1 MLLLECLF
9 YLCTHELYDPGKE
22 YKKYFSGFALGSLY
36 SPGKKRFEKESD
48 HWELKIGGDL
58 IYKAKIYD
66 KKLYSD
72 DDWQQFMSRE
82 LPEIRKKCYEKQF
95 NKVDFSKPF
104 VVMQGMLYDDY
115 EIWNRN
121 PEVEEGLSVFTKK
134 RPGAARLYAF
144 TEHNRIVLQYE
155 DGREKYLIYP
165 NERDTKDLGS
175 KSVVLDLD
183 DYPSWKKDK
192 SM

>member
-36 SPGKKRFEKESD
+36 SPGKNRFEKVGD
-48 HWELKIGGDL
+48 HWELGTDKNL

-72 DDWQQFMSRE
+72 DEWQQFMSHE

-95 NKVDFSKPF
+95 NKVDFAKPF
-104 VVMQGMLYDDY
+104 VVMQDMLFGNY
-115 EIWNRN
+115 EVWNHD
-121 PEVEEGLSVFTKK
+121 PEVEEKLSVFAKK

-144 TEHNRIVLQYE
+144 MEHNRIVLQYE

-165 NERDTKDLGS
+165 KECD
-175 KSVVLDLD
+175 VEDLD
-183 DYPSWKKDK
+183 DYPSRKTEK